1 MYIWFMKI
9 RYSLIQHIG
18 EDGLLCIF
26 IGCEQF
32 GKIFEVDTSV
42 RVFSDEW
49 SNEDAMVLPTNPN
62 YKKLNKYIRNVIHEL
77 EGYEMDYDGDF
88 TLSKLKEIWEGRES
102 SNDFYSM
109 MEYQIQNRDIRI
121 GTQGIHLRVLKHL
134 RKYRD
139 KCSVSDLTQDFV
151 IGFIKYMRDSGLNQT
166 TIGMQIHVLRCYYNI
181 ARKLFGSKVPCG
193 SFEFYHEKLS
203 DRLQYKMKSL
213 TDDDIRIL
221 ENYISR
227 PDTPKNYIDI
237 LDKFLFMVYT
247 GVRISDFV
255 SFSDNNF
262 TIENGKMWLT
272 YTSIKTNTEVRIPL
286 SSIFDGRAEQIINK
300 YRYCLSDFF
309 GIRKDRFNSRLK
321 TAVKHAGID
330 KNVSAH
336 VARHTCA
343 SRLVNKDVPVTTIQ
357 KVIGHR
363 SLKMTM
369 VYAQT
374 SESTLV
380 RQLSV

>member
-1 MYIWFMKI
+1 MKKILFEISTQKEGRGMVGVYI
-9 RYSLIQHIG
+9 R
-18 EDGLLCIF
+18 CT
-26 IGCEQF
+26 QF
-32 GKIFEVDTSV
+32 GKSILIDTSV
-42 RVFSDEW
+42 RIFFDEW
-49 SNEDAMVLPTNPN
+49 DVENGMVIRNPN
-62 YKKLNKYIRNVIHEL
+62 ARKLNLLIRKTLYQLEEYEL
-77 EGYEMDYDGDF
+77 DYDGEF

-109 MEYQIQNRDIRI
+109 MEYQIEHRDIRE
-121 GTQGIHLRVLKHL
+121 GTRGIHRRVLKHL
-134 RKYRD
+134 KCYQES
-139 KCSVSDLTQDFV
+139 CSVSDLTEDFAR
-151 IGFIKYMRDSGLNQT
+151 GFMRYMKDIGLNFT

-181 ARKLFGSKVPCG
+181 ARKLFGSKVPFG
-193 SFEFYHEKLS
+193 SFDFYHEKLS
-203 DRLQYKMKSL
+203 DRLKYKMKSL
-213 TDDDIRIL
+213 TDDDIRKI

-227 PDTPKNYIDI
+227 PDTPPRYIKT
-237 LDKFLFMVYT
+237 LDRFLFMAYT
-247 GVRISDFV
+247 GARISDFA
-255 SFSDNNF
+255 SFTSKNF
-262 TIENGKMWLT
+262 SIENEKMWLT
-272 YTSIKTNTEVRIPL
+272 YTSIKTSTDVRIPI

-300 YRYCLSDFF
+300 YLYSLNDFF
-309 GIRKDRFNSRLK
+309 GIKKDLFNARLK

-374 SESTLV
+374 SENTLV
-380 RQLSV
+380 RQLS